1 MSTLILSIGGL
12 GNQLFQ
18 LAAGL
23 YFSETKNLILD
34 YSVHQKGIEGSKD
47 LSEFV
52 LPSRLQI
59 MHSFKFSFFQKRIIN
74 LCIRMSSLVSD
85 NAITKNLRRRL
96 ISILQSFLGLIYPGK
111 WTVNHGIGLDAN
123 YDFTRS
129 NFHIGYFQTYRYFD
143 NPDVRKAMRRLIL
156 RNPSEAF
163 TKNRNE
169 LSNLNSLVVH
179 VRLGDYRNESDF
191 GIPSKKYF
199 HDSLV
204 SLWDEN
210 IFSRISLFSNEL
222 DAAMEYVPNH
232 LKGYL
237 WIPSK
242 DLTSTAETLELMRY
256 GSAYVLSNSSF
267 SWWAAA
273 LSYADAPPVI
283 CPIPWFQNKVDPV
296 DLIPKEWSC
305 KKRLEL

>member
-23 YFSETKNLILD
+23 HFSETKNLILD

-85 NAITKNLRRRL
+85 NAITKNLYMRL

-111 WTVNHGIGLDAN
+111 WRVNHGIGLDAN
-123 YDFTRS
+123 YDSPRT

-143 NPDVRKAMRRLIL
+143 NLDVRKTMRRLTL
-156 RNPSEAF
+156 RNPSEAYK
-163 TKNRNE
+163 KNRAE
-169 LSNLNSLVVH
+169 LANLDSLVVH
-179 VRLGDYRNESDF
+179 VRLGDYRSETKF
-191 GIPSKKYF
+191 GMPSMTYF
-199 HDSLV
+199 HDSILG
-204 SLWDEN
+204 LWSEN
-210 IFSRISLFSNEL
+210 TFSRISLFSNEL
-222 DAAMEYVPNH
+222 DEATEYIPNY
-232 LKGYL
+232 LREYL
-237 WIPSK
+237 WTPNENLI
-242 DLTSTAETLELMRY
+242 TTAETLELMRC

-273 LSYADAPPVI
+273 LSHVEAPSVI
-283 CPIPWFQNKVDPV
+283 YPLPWFQQMSDPIE
-296 DLIPKEWSC
+296 LIPKDWIGKPSTS
-305 KKRLEL
+305 

>member
-1 MSTLILSIGGL
+1 MSTLILAIGGL

-23 YFSETKNLILD
+23 HFSETKNLILD

-59 MHSFKFSFFQKRIIN
+59 MHSFEFSFFQKRIIN

-85 NAITKNLRRRL
+85 YVITKNLRRRL
-96 ISILQSFLGLIYPGK
+96 ISILQSFLGLVYPGK

-143 NPDVRKAMRRLIL
+143 NPDVRKTMRRLIL

-169 LSNLNSLVVH
+169 LSNLDSLVVH

-191 GIPSKKYF
+191 GIPSKEYF

-222 DAAMEYVPNH
+222 DQATEYIPNY
-232 LKGYL
+232 LREYL
-237 WIPSK
+237 WTPNENLI
-242 DLTSTAETLELMRY
+242 STAETLELMRC
-256 GSAYVLSNSSF
+256 GRAYVLSNSSF

-273 LSYADAPPVI
+273 LSHAEAPSVI
-283 CPIPWFQNKVDPV
+283 YPLPWFQKISDPIE
-296 DLIPKEWSC
+296 LIPKDWIGKPSIS
-305 KKRLEL
+305 